1 MNGLPFQTEYRKL
14 GFMIDDQKTI
24 TWLLEGDLAVQ
35 YQIHRDLLHSRVS
48 LQKKLQARIEKE
60 GWGAQFLS
68 KQQENGH
75 WGRGFYQPKW
85 TSTHYTLLD
94 LKNIGLAQDNIFAR
108 KSVRMIF
115 EQAIGQDGSVN
126 YSKTLKDSD
135 VCINGMV
142 VNFAAYFRMMGK
154 RLDSLIEYLLAT
166 QMRDG
171 GWNCEHVRGAT
182 HSSLHTTISVLEG
195 LLEYKKAGGDHR
207 IKEIEKAELKGIEF
221 ILIHRLYQSHRTGKI
236 IDKKMLMLSYPSR
249 WRSDI
254 LRALDYFQAAR
265 IEYDSRMDPAIEI
278 LLKKRR
284 RDRRW
289 PVQMKHPGQVH
300 FDMEATGRPSRWN
313 TLRALRVLN
322 HFQIR

>member
-1 MNGLPFQTEYRKL
+1 
-14 GFMIDDQKTI
+14 MIDDPNTI
-24 TWLLEGDLAVQ
+24 KWLLSGDLAVQ
-35 YQIHRDLLHSRVS
+35 YQTHRDLLHSQVS
-48 LQKKLQARIEKE
+48 LQRKLQARIEKE
-60 GWGAQFLS
+60 GWGARFLS
-68 KQQENGH
+68 EQKKNGH
-75 WGRGFYQPKW
+75 WGRGFYHPKW
-85 TSTHYTLLD
+85 ISTHYTLLD
-94 LKNIGLAQDNIFAR
+94 LKNIGLPQDNISAR
-108 KSVRMIF
+108 NSIRMIF
-115 EQAIGQDGSVN
+115 EQAIGQDGGVN
-126 YSKTLKDSD
+126 FSKTLKDSD
-135 VCINGMV
+135 VCVNGMV

-154 RLDSLIEYLLAT
+154 NLDSLIDFLLAT

-171 GWNCEHVRGAT
+171 GWNCEHHHGAI

-195 LLEYKKAGGDHR
+195 LLEYKKAGGKHR
-207 IKEIEKAELKGIEF
+207 INEIEDAEVKGIEF
-221 ILIHRLYQSHRTGKI
+221 ILIHKLYQSHRTGKI

-249 WRSDI
+249 WHYDI

-300 FDMEATGRPSRWN
+300 FDMEATGQPSRWN

-322 HFQIR
+322 QFQIS